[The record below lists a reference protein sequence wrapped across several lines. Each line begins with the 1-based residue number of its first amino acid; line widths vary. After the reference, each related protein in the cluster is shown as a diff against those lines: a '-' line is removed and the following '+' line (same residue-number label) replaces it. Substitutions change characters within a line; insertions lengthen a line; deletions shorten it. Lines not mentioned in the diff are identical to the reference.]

1 MFLMP
6 LPDRISHTVPLSFL
20 VPICLSCTFASQ
32 GANLDEHTLVSNNGF
47 YAIVIVTLS
56 CSYLFLLSFM

>member
-6 LPDRISHTVPLSFL
+6 LPDRISHIVPVFLGSYLSFL
-20 VPICLSCTFASQ
+20 YFYITGV
-32 GANLDEHTLVSNNGF
+32 NVDEHTLVSNNGF
-47 YAIVIVTLS
+47 YVIVIVTLS